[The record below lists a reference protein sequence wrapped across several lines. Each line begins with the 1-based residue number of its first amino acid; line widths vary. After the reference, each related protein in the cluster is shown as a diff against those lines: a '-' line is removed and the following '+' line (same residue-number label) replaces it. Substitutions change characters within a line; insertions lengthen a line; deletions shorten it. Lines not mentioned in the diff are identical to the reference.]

1 MLRLFIA
8 IELSEKQ
15 KEEVTGLQNKLKQ
28 YLDGVRWVKPAG
40 MHLTLKFLGD
50 TEPAQV
56 EQVKAAMDE
65 AVSDLGSFGLAYGRS
80 GVFPSPAKARVIW
93 LGLKD
98 GEEQVR
104 KLAENM
110 EQALYSRG
118 FPRDKKAFTP
128 HLTIGR
134 ARGRIPKN
142 KIECFIEQEEA
153 FETARVRVD
162 GVVLFES
169 RLNPEGAIHTPLYT
183 ASLES

>member
-1 MLRLFIA
+1 LLRLFIA
-8 IELSEKQ
+8 LELSEEQ
-15 KEEVTGLQNKLKQ
+15 KNEVTGLQKKLKQ
-28 YLDGVRWVKPAG
+28 YLDGIRWVKPAG
-40 MHLTLKFLGD
+40 MHLTLKFLGE

-56 EQVKAAMDE
+56 EQVKFAMDE
-65 AVSDLGSFGLAYGRS
+65 AVSDLGSFDLAYGQG

-98 GEEQVR
+98 GEAQVR

-118 FPRDKKAFTP
+118 FARDKKAFTP

-134 ARGRIPKN
+134 VRGRIPKN
-142 KIECFIEQEEA
+142 KIERFIEQEKV
-153 FETARVRVD
+153 FETAKVRVD

-169 RLNPEGAIHTPLYT
+169 RLTPEGAIHTPLYT
-183 ASLES
+183 ASLGS